1 MGLILLCVVSAG
13 FIHGAFVPLFILQ
26 PSFFSDCQFMLFG
39 IVLSGGLLKSYLGY
53 ITPKRFLFVS
63 TIPWE
68 ALPVKVTFHLNFH
81 LRLLGPLRNVNRPHK
96 HSWLKTLR
104 RSLPSPLLCSGVCL
118 LATSVQWDYLSFVLV
133 SWCSSVQGLH
143 AVLSYYPVV

>member
-81 LRLLGPLRNVNRPHK
+81 LRLLGPLRNTVRHEV
-96 HSWLKTLR
+96 SQRGYLT
-104 RSLPSPLLCSGVCL
+104 SQMASVVIASFPSHPS
-118 LATSVQWDYLSFVLV
+118 SIQLV
-133 SWCSSVQGLH
+133 KQLFKM
-143 AVLSYYPVV
+143 